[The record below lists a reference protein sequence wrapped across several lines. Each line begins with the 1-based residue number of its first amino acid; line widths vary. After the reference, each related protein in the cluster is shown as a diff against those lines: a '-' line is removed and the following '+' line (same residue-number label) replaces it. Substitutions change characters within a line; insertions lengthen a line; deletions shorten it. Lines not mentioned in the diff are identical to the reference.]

1 MHHQSILI
9 VDDEPRNFD
18 VIEALLNEY
27 DYELN
32 YASSGQEALES
43 LEILEIDL
51 ILLDVMMPDMDGI
64 EVCERIKAITKYR
77 PIPIIMVTALTA
89 KEDLAQC
96 LNAGANDFISKPV
109 NALEL
114 RARVQSMLRMKQQYD
129 DLQIYLDV
137 LQISL
142 DRQLVLE
149 AEKRELLEN
158 RNAEL
163 ERQTEEAH
171 LRANTDGLTQ
181 VSNRRCLDDRL
192 QKEWQ
197 RLRREQE
204 LRRDQKWLSLILIDI
219 DYFKNYNDFYG
230 HLSGDDCLIQIA
242 QTAAKQIKRP
252 DDLFARYGGEEFMVI
267 LPNTE
272 IDGAITVAKSIQES
286 IRNLNIPH
294 EDSKISEIV
303 TISMGIASVIPT
315 SDKSPEHLI
324 ALSDKVLYEA
334 KHQGRDRYVVAFS

>member
-1 MHHQSILI
+1 MNNQSILI

-18 VIEALLNEY
+18 VIESLLNEY

-64 EVCERIKAITKYR
+64 EVCERIKAIPKYR
-77 PIPIIMVTALTA
+77 PIPIIMVTALTT

-96 LNAGANDFISKPV
+96 LNAGADDFISKPL

-114 RARVQSMLRMKQQYD
+114 RARVQSMLRIKQQYD
-129 DLQIYLDV
+129 A

-149 AEKRELLEN
+149 TEKRALLEY
-158 RNAEL
+158 RNTEL
-163 ERQTEEAH
+163 ERQTEEAY

-181 VSNRRCLDDRL
+181 VSNRRCFDDRL
-192 QKEWQ
+192 QKEW
-197 RLRREQE
+197 RRIMREQT
-204 LRRDQKWLSLILIDI
+204 WLSVILIDI
-219 DYFKNYNDFYG
+219 DYFKFYNDFYG
-230 HLSGDDCLIQIA
+230 HLSGDNCLIQVA

-252 DDLFARYGGEEFMVI
+252 DDLFARYGGEEFIVL
-267 LPNTE
+267 LPNTK
-272 IDGAITVAKSIQES
+272 IDGAIAVAESIQEA

-303 TISMGIASVIPT
+303 TISMGIASLIPT

-324 ALSDKVLYEA
+324 ALSDKALYEA
-334 KHQGRDRYVVAFS
+334 KHQGRDRYVVAIS

>member
-1 MHHQSILI
+1 MNNQSILI
-9 VDDEPRNFD
+9 VDDESRNFD

-27 DYELN
+27 DYDLN

-64 EVCERIKAITKYR
+64 EVCERIKSIPKYR

-89 KEDLAQC
+89 KEDLAEC
-96 LNAGANDFISKPV
+96 LNAGADDFISKPL

-114 RARVQSMLRMKQQYD
+114 RARVQSMLRIKQQYD
-129 DLQIYLDV
+129 A

-149 AEKRELLEN
+149 AEKRELLEY

-163 ERQTEEAH
+163 ERQTGEAH
-171 LRANTDGLTQ
+171 FRANTDDLTQ

-197 RLRREQE
+197 RLMREQT
-204 LRRDQKWLSLILIDI
+204 WLSLILIDI

-230 HLSGDDCLIQIA
+230 HLSGDDCLIKFA
-242 QTAAKQIKRP
+242 QTAVKQLKRP
-252 DDLFARYGGEEFMVI
+252 DDLFARYGGEEFIVL

-272 IDGAITVAKSIQES
+272 IDGAIAVAESIQEA

-294 EDSKISEIV
+294 KDSKVSEIV
-303 TISMGIASVIPT
+303 TISMGISSVIPT
-315 SDKSPEHLI
+315 SDKSPQHLI
-324 ALSDKVLYEA
+324 SLSDKALYEA
-334 KHQGRDRYVVAFS
+334 KYQGRDRYVVAIS

>member
-1 MHHQSILI
+1 
-9 VDDEPRNFD
+9 
-18 VIEALLNEY
+18 
-27 DYELN
+27 
-32 YASSGQEALES
+32 
-43 LEILEIDL
+43 
-51 ILLDVMMPDMDGI
+51 
-64 EVCERIKAITKYR
+64 
-77 PIPIIMVTALTA
+77 
-89 KEDLAQC
+89 
-96 LNAGANDFISKPV
+96 
-109 NALEL
+109 
-114 RARVQSMLRMKQQYD
+114 
-129 DLQIYLDV
+129 

>member
-1 MHHQSILI
+1 MNNQSILI

-18 VIEALLNEY
+18 VIEAFLNEY

-43 LEILEIDL
+43 LEIFEIDL
-51 ILLDVMMPDMDGI
+51 ILLDVMMPEMDGI
-64 EVCERIKAITKYR
+64 EVCEHIKSIPKYR

-129 DLQIYLDV
+129 A

-142 DRQLVLE
+142 NRQSVLE
-149 AEKRELLEN
+149 AEKRALLEVHN
-158 RNAEL
+158 MEL
-163 ERQTEEAH
+163 ERQANEAN

-181 VSNRRCLDDRL
+181 VYNRRCFDERL
-192 QKEWQ
+192 QKEWR
-197 RLRREQE
+197 RLMREQE
-204 LRRDQKWLSLILIDI
+204 WLSLILMDI
-219 DYFKNYNDFYG
+219 DYFKFYNDFYG
-230 HLSGDDCLIQIA
+230 HLSGDDCLSQVA
-242 QTAAKQIKRP
+242 QTAAKQLKRP
-252 DDLFARYGGEEFMVI
+252 DDLFARYGGEEFIVL

-272 IDGAITVAKSIQES
+272 IDGVIAVAESIQEA

-294 EDSKISEIV
+294 KDSKISEIV
-303 TISMGIASVIPT
+303 TISMGLSSLIPT

-324 ALSDKVLYEA
+324 ALSDKALYAA
-334 KHQGRDRYVVAFS
+334 KYKGRNRYEVASL

>member
-1 MHHQSILI
+1 MNNQSILI
-9 VDDEPRNFD
+9 VDDESRNFD

-27 DYELN
+27 DYDLN

-51 ILLDVMMPDMDGI
+51 ILLDVMMPEMDGI
-64 EVCERIKAITKYR
+64 EVCEHIKSIPKYR

-96 LNAGANDFISKPV
+96 LNAGADDFISKPI

-129 DLQIYLDV
+129 A

-142 DRQLVLE
+142 DRLLILE
-149 AEKRELLEN
+149 AEKRALLEN

-181 VSNRRCLDDRL
+181 VSNRRCFDERL
-192 QKEWQ
+192 QKEWR
-197 RLRREQE
+197 RLMREQE
-204 LRRDQKWLSLILIDI
+204 WLSLILMDI
-219 DYFKNYNDFYG
+219 DYFKYYNDFYG
-230 HLSGDDCLIQIA
+230 HLSGDDCLIQVA

-252 DDLFARYGGEEFMVI
+252 DDLFARYGGEEFVVI
-267 LPNTE
+267 LPNTK
-272 IDGAITVAKSIQES
+272 IDGAIAVAES
-286 IRNLNIPH
+286 IKQAIFNLNIPH
-294 EDSKISEIV
+294 EASKIGEIV
-303 TISMGIASVIPT
+303 TISMGISSLIST
-315 SDKSPEHLI
+315 SDKLPDDLI
-324 ALSDKVLYEA
+324 ALSDKALYEA
-334 KHQGRDRYVVAFS
+334 KHQGRDRYEVASL

>member
-1 MHHQSILI
+1 MNSQSILI

-18 VIEALLNEY
+18 VIESFLSEY

-51 ILLDVMMPDMDGI
+51 ILLDVMMPEMDGI
-64 EVCERIKAITKYR
+64 EVCEHIKAIPKYR

-96 LNAGANDFISKPV
+96 LNAGADDFISKPL

-114 RARVQSMLRMKQQYD
+114 RARVQSMLRIKQQYD
-129 DLQIYLDV
+129 A

-149 AEKRELLEN
+149 AEKRALLEN

-163 ERQTEEAH
+163 ERQTEEAY

-181 VSNRRCLDDRL
+181 VSNRRCFDDRL

-197 RLRREQE
+197 RLRREQT
-204 LRRDQKWLSLILIDI
+204 WLSLILIDI

-230 HLSGDDCLIQIA
+230 HLSGDDCLIQVA
-242 QTAAKQIKRP
+242 QTAAKQLKRP
-252 DDLFARYGGEEFMVI
+252 DDLFARYGGEEFIVL

-272 IDGAITVAKSIQES
+272 IDGAIAVAESIQEA

-294 EDSKISEIV
+294 EDSKINEIV
-303 TISMGIASVIPT
+303 TISMGLSSLIPT
-315 SDKSPEHLI
+315 SDKSSEHLI
-324 ALSDKVLYEA
+324 ALSDKALYEA
-334 KHQGRDRYVVAFS
+334 KYQGRDRYVVAIS

>member
-1 MHHQSILI
+1 MNNQSILI
-9 VDDEPRNFD
+9 VDDESRNFD

-32 YASSGQEALES
+32 YASTGQEALES

-64 EVCERIKAITKYR
+64 EVCERIKAIPKYK

-96 LNAGANDFISKPV
+96 LNVGANDFISKPV
-109 NALEL
+109 NDLEL
-114 RARVQSMLRMKQQYD
+114 RARLQSMLRMKQQYD
-129 DLQIYLDV
+129 A

-181 VSNRRCLDDRL
+181 VSNRRCFDDRL
-192 QKEWQ
+192 QKEW
-197 RLRREQE
+197 RRIMREQT
-204 LRRDQKWLSLILIDI
+204 WLSLILIDI
-219 DYFKNYNDFYG
+219 DYFKFYNDFYG
-230 HLSGDDCLIQIA
+230 HLSRDDCLIQVA

-252 DDLFARYGGEEFMVI
+252 DDLFARYGGEEFIVL
-267 LPNTE
+267 LPNTK
-272 IDGAITVAKSIQES
+272 IDGAITVAKSIQEA

-294 EDSKISEIV
+294 KASKISEIV
-303 TISMGIASVIPT
+303 TISMGIASLIPN

-324 ALSDKVLYEA
+324 ALSDKALYEA
-334 KHQGRDRYVVAFS
+334 KYQGRDQYVVAIP

>member
-1 MHHQSILI
+1 MNNQSILI

-51 ILLDVMMPDMDGI
+51 ILLDVMMPDMDGV
-64 EVCERIKAITKYR
+64 EVCERIKSIPKYR

-96 LNAGANDFISKPV
+96 LNAGADDFISKPL
-109 NALEL
+109 NPLEL
-114 RARVQSMLRMKQQYD
+114 RARVQSMLRIKQQYD
-129 DLQIYLDV
+129 A

-163 ERQTEEAH
+163 ARQADEAH
-171 LRANTDGLTQ
+171 FRANTDGLTQ
-181 VSNRRCLDDRL
+181 VSNRCCFDARL

-197 RLRREQE
+197 RLMREQT
-204 LRRDQKWLSLILIDI
+204 WLSLILIDI

-230 HLSGDDCLIQIA
+230 HLSGDDCLIQVA

-252 DDLFARYGGEEFMVI
+252 DDLFARYGGEEFIVL
-267 LPNTE
+267 LPNTK
-272 IDGAITVAKSIQES
+272 IDGAIAVAESIQEA

-294 EDSKISEIV
+294 KDSKISEIV
-303 TISMGIASVIPT
+303 TISIELSSLIPT
-315 SDKSPEHLI
+315 SDKLPDHLI
-324 ALSDKVLYEA
+324 ALSDKALYEA
-334 KHQGRDRYVVAFS
+334 KHQGRDRYVVVIP